1 MEFAEEAGVGAAPL
15 RAIQSFRTLMQ
26 SLQAGAL
33 ELPVSKLVERV
44 LEGSGYLD
52 ALEAERTIESQGR
65 IENLQELV
73 GVAREY
79 QENADE
85 PSLSHFLQEI
95 SLYSDQD
102 AIRGEE
108 SLVTLMTLHNAK
120 GLEFRAVY
128 LIGMEEGI
136 FPHSR
141 SIEEQGIEE
150 ERRLCYVG
158 MTRAKELLT
167 LTHASARALWGSRGY
182 NLPSRFL
189 DELPPSVE
197 RERLRPA
204 SWSQYGAR
212 EVAPRADVPSLS
224 TGDSVRHGTLGEG
237 VVTQI
242 EAGGVVTVRFEDGS
256 ERRLMLDYAPLEKVH
271 P

>member
-1 MEFAEEAGVGAAPL
+1 L
-15 RAIQSFRTLMQ
+15 RAIQGFRTLMQ

-33 ELPVSKLVERV
+33 EVPVAELVERV
-44 LEGSGYLD
+44 LERSGYLE
-52 ALEAERTIESQGR
+52 ALEAERTIEAQGR
-65 IENLQELV
+65 IENMQELV

-79 QENADE
+79 QESADE
-85 PSLSHFLQEI
+85 PSLSNFLQEI

-102 AIRGEE
+102 AIRGEG

-158 MTRAKELLT
+158 MTRAQELLT
-167 LTHASARALWGSRGY
+167 LTHASARSLWGARGY

-189 DELPPSVE
+189 DELPSTVE

-212 EVAPRADVPSLS
+212 QVAPRTDVPSLV

-242 EAGGVVTVRFEDGS
+242 DAGGVVTVRFEDGS
-256 ERRLMLDYAPLEKVH
+256 ERRLMLDYAPLEKLH
-271 P
+271 R